1 MDIKRL
7 PSPDDLLILL
17 TVARLGRF
25 TAVAEALGT
34 THTTVSRRIL
44 ALDKTLGG
52 RTLERTPHGWELTEL
67 GRAAVV
73 AAEGIEKDLAV
84 LASRMDRSE
93 QGLSGLVRV
102 ASSDAFGAY
111 FAAPALAD
119 LQRRNPLL
127 RVELLSA
134 TRRASQNRSGVD
146 LEVVAGAVDPGRSE
160 AIHLCDYAL
169 RLYASP
175 HYLEQ
180 HGVPRS
186 LEELRGHGIVSY
198 VESALQIAELGLRV
212 TTQSDE
218 PAAFQATS
226 VFAQLEAV
234 RHHVGIGKLPAF
246 MVHGQDGFVQVLAEE
261 VDQVV
266 EFWVAV
272 RPEALRSARVQAV
285 LGALRDEVE
294 RRRGELLP

>member
-1 MDIKRL
+1 MDTKRL

-44 ALDKTLGG
+44 ALDKSLGG

-67 GRAAVV
+67 GRAAVA

-84 LASRMDRSE
+84 LATRTE
-93 QGLSGLVRV
+93 QGQQGFSGLVRI

-127 RVELLSA
+127 RIELLSA

-146 LEVVAGAVDPGRSE
+146 LEVVAGAVERGRSE

-175 HYLEQ
+175 RYLQ
-180 HGVPRS
+180 RHAAPQR
-186 LEELRGHGIVSY
+186 LEDLRGHSIVSY

-234 RHHVGIGKLPAF
+234 RNNAGIGKLPAF
-246 MVHGQDGFVQVLAEE
+246 MVHGQEGFVQVLSDE

-266 EFWVAV
+266 GFWVAA

-285 LGALRDEVE
+285 LGALRGEVE
-294 RRRGELLP
+294 RRQGELLP